1 MVFGKGG
8 RRPKKKLGP
17 GGCFF
22 IALPALL
29 IFILGGGIS
38 IAPGGYVSP
47 VLVNLFWIVV
57 GLVCISLVA
66 GVVFGFVKIFK
77 QSVGLDDGEDEI

>member
-29 IFILGGGIS
+29 IFILGGGVS
-38 IAPGGYVSP
+38 INIRHIDPT
-47 VLVNLFWIVV
+47 LVYLFKIAGW
-57 GLVCISLVA
+57 LVCIALVMGA
-66 GVVFGFVKIFK
+66 VLGFVKIFK